1 MKVLKEN
8 NPKIF
13 LIAYIVVVLVIGAII
28 ITLFVG
34 RCATRKVL
42 EGSKANEAPSTE
54 CLDDEA
60 ILDLMNGDNAE
71 IMDLNGSSEDLLNE
85 TAAFVNT
92 YLNALSEGDYKKAY
106 DMYAIGVVEKKGY
119 TYTYEKFCEN
129 SGVFLEKEGIEKGE
143 SVLVAHYNG
152 CIENENFVSV
162 SLVIGRKLN
171 GEYSN
176 SVAAEYT
183 LIKVNNEYKLL
194 DFPYMDFDLYSYKF
208 VENGGIGMPE
218 IVTGEVVK

>member
-1 MKVLKEN
+1 MKEN

-13 LIAYIVVVLVIGAII
+13 LIAYIVVVLVVGAII

-34 RCATRKVL
+34 RCASRGVL
-42 EGSKANEAPSTE
+42 EGNKETLPTE
-54 CLDDEA
+54 YVADDVF
-60 ILDLMNGDNAE
+60 LDLMDGDNAE
-71 IMDLNGSSEDLLNE
+71 IMDLNGSSAELLNS
-85 TAAFVNT
+85 AGAFINT
-92 YLNALSEGDYKKAY
+92 YLTALSEGDYKKAY

-119 TYTYEKFCEN
+119 TYTYEKFSEN
-129 SGVFLEKEGIEKGE
+129 SDAFLEKEEVEQGVSALK
-143 SVLVAHYNG
+143 AHYSG

-171 GEYSN
+171 GEFDN

-183 LIKVNNEYKLL
+183 LIKVNDGYKLL
-194 DFPYMDFDLYSYKF
+194 DFPYVDFDLYSYKF

-218 IVTGEVVK
+218 MVTGEVVE